1 MLRARSSLALGPAL
15 LNPFRMGWTTPLK
28 PLARAG
34 DTLIDRLLCVFGAVL
49 FCQLPEFIQQY
60 LQRLGGRLDEARRQ
74 LAQFTEVAAKSKLT
88 LAEFIQRTS
97 HNADESVAR
106 LADVMSNTVAR
117 VDSLAAADLAI
128 RNASLWKKPFVFF
141 AQFDP
146 SIARATFDIY
156 KPAVPTTVE
165 GLSYAILGMLTIL
178 GIYHG
183 LVRYP
188 LVKAA
193 QARKA
198 SVVENKPKP

>member
-1 MLRARSSLALGPAL
+1 MSWTAPLRPILRKGESLL
-15 LNPFRMGWTTPLK
+15 
-28 PLARAG
+28 
-34 DTLIDRLLCVFGAVL
+34 DRLLCVAGAVL

-74 LAQFTEVAAKSKLT
+74 LAQFTEVAAQSKLT
-88 LAEFIQRTS
+88 LAEFIQRTG

-106 LADVMSNTVAR
+106 LADVMSNTVTR

-141 AQFDP
+141 AHFDP

-156 KPAVPTTVE
+156 KPAVPTTME
-165 GLSYAILGMLTIL
+165 GLIYAVLGMLTIL

-183 LVRYP
+183 LIRYP

-193 QARKA
+193 EARKA
-198 SVVENKPKP
+198 PPKASDSLPPRPTV